1 MLRRLVMAIED
12 PKELL
17 LHVLHAQD
25 ASRDRSMQTEVGP
38 SELGGCKRKVWY
50 RLNAQPHTNENQS
63 KLAAIMGTAIH
74 AAIEEAIGA
83 IDPDGKEYLVET
95 EVAYGDMKAHVDL
108 FVPSTGAVIDWKT
121 SKVKNLS
128 YFPSKQQ
135 RWQVQVY
142 GYLLAKNGYDVKTVN
157 LVAIARDGAE
167 KDVKVHSEPYDES
180 VAQEA
185 LNWLAAV
192 KASTTLPEPEKDAS
206 FCKDYCQYYDATE
219 QMGCGGLKKE
229 RIVLSEVVIEDEEVD
244 KHALHYLQLDSKIKE
259 LEKERDSYK
268 ASLEGATGTTAS
280 GIEISWTT
288 VKGRET
294 VDAKEVE
301 KLLGFVPKIIGNESV
316 RLNIKPSGGK

>member
-1 MLRRLVMAIED
+1 MAIED

-25 ASRDRSMQTEVGP
+25 ASRDRSLQTEVGP
-38 SELGGCKRKVWY
+38 SEIGGCKRKVWY

-83 IDPDGKEYLVET
+83 LDPEGKEYLVET
-95 EVAYGDMKAHVDL
+95 EVAFGDMKAHVDL

-121 SKVKNLS
+121 SKIKNLS
-128 YFPSKQQ
+128 YFPSNQQ
-135 RWQVQVY
+135 RWQVQLY
-142 GYLLAKNGYDVKTVN
+142 GYLLSKNGYQVNTVN

-167 KDVKVHSEPYDES
+167 KDIKVHTEPYDETM
-180 VAQEA
+180 A
-185 LNWLAAV
+185 LAALSWLANV
-192 KASTTLPEPEKDAS
+192 KASTTLPEPEKDQS

-219 QMGCGGLKKE
+219 EMGCGGLKKE
-229 RIVLSEVVIEDEEVD
+229 RIVLSEVVIEDAEVD
-244 KHALHYLQLDSKIKE
+244 KHALHYLQLDGKIKE
-259 LEKERDSYK
+259 LEKERE
-268 ASLEGATGTTAS
+268 SLKESLQGSTGVTAS
-280 GIEISWTT
+280 GVEISWTT

-301 KLLGFVPKIIGNESV
+301 KLLGFVPKVVGNESV
-316 RLNIKPSGGK
+316 RLNIKTSGGK

>member
-1 MLRRLVMAIED
+1 MAIED

-17 LHVLHAQD
+17 LHVLHSKD
-25 ASRDRSMQTEVGP
+25 ASRDRSTQTEVGP
-38 SELGGCKRKVWY
+38 SEIGGCRRKVWY
-50 RLNAQPHTNENQS
+50 RLNGQPHTNENQS

-83 IDPDGKEYLVET
+83 IDPEGKEYLVET

-121 SKVKNLS
+121 SKIKNLS
-128 YFPSKQQ
+128 YFPSNQQ
-135 RWQVQVY
+135 RWQVQLY
-142 GYLLAKNGYDVKTVN
+142 GYLLSKNGYEVKTVN

-167 KDVKVHSEPYDES
+167 KDIKVHTEPYDETI
-180 VAQEA
+180 AQAA
-185 LNWLAAV
+185 LLWLANV
-192 KASTTLPEPEKDAS
+192 KASTVLPEPEKDQS

-219 QMGCGGLKKE
+219 EMGCGGLKKE
-229 RIVLSEVVIEDEEVD
+229 RIVLSDVIIEDTEVD
-244 KHALHYLQLDSKIKE
+244 KHALHYLQLDGKIKE
-259 LEKERDSYK
+259 LEKERDSLK
-268 ASLEGATGTTAS
+268 ASLEGTTGTTAS

-301 KLLGFVPKIIGNESV
+301 KLLGFVPKVVGAEST
-316 RLNIKPSGGK
+316 RLYIKSIGGK

>member
-1 MLRRLVMAIED
+1 MAIED

-17 LHVLHAQD
+17 LHVLHSKD
-25 ASRDRSMQTEVGP
+25 ASRDRSQQTEVGP
-38 SELGGCKRKVWY
+38 SEIGGCKRKVWY

-74 AAIEEAIGA
+74 AAIEEAIGSL
-83 IDPDGKEYLVET
+83 DPEGKEYLVET

-121 SKVKNLS
+121 SKIKNLS
-128 YFPSKQQ
+128 YFPSNQQ

-142 GYLLAKNGYDVKTVN
+142 GYLLSKNGYEVKTVN

-167 KDVKVHSEPYDES
+167 KDIKVHTEPYDETM
-180 VAQEA
+180 A
-185 LNWLAAV
+185 LAALAWLENV
-192 KASTTLPEPEKDAS
+192 KKSPTLPEPEKDES

-219 QMGCGGLKKE
+219 EMGCGGLKKE
-229 RIVLSEVVIEDEEVD
+229 RIVLSEVVIEDAEVD
-244 KHALHYLQLDSKIKE
+244 KHALHYLQLDAKIKE
-259 LEKERDSYK
+259 LEKEKDSLK
-268 ASLEGATGTTAS
+268 ASLEGNTGTTAS
-280 GIEISWTT
+280 GVEISWTT

-301 KLLGFVPKIIGNESV
+301 KLLGFVPKIIGNEST
-316 RLNIKPSGGK
+316 RLIIKSNKGK

>member
-1 MLRRLVMAIED
+1 VAIED

-17 LHVLHAQD
+17 LHVLHSKD

-38 SELGGCKRKVWY
+38 SEIGSCKRKVWY
-50 RLNAQPHTNENQS
+50 RLNAQPHTNDNQS

-83 IDPDGKEYLVET
+83 IDPEGKEYLVET

-121 SKVKNLS
+121 SKIKNMS

-142 GYLLAKNGYDVKTVN
+142 GYLLSKNGYEVKTVN
-157 LVAIARDGAE
+157 LVAIARDGNE
-167 KDVKVHSEPYDES
+167 KDVKVHSEVYDEAIALEAFAWLES
-180 VAQEA
+180 V
-185 LNWLAAV
+185 
-192 KASTTLPEPEKDAS
+192 KSSTVLPEPEKDQS

-219 QMGCGGLKKE
+219 EMGCGGLKKE

-268 ASLEGATGTTAS
+268 ASLEGAIGTTKS
-280 GIEISWTT
+280 GIEISWIT

-301 KLLGFVPKIIGNESV
+301 KLLGFVPKVVGNESV
-316 RLNIKPSGGK
+316 RLTIKTSGGK

>member
-1 MLRRLVMAIED
+1 MAIED

-17 LHVLHAQD
+17 LHVLHTKD
-25 ASRDRSMQTEVGP
+25 ASRSRSVQTQVGP
-38 SELGGCKRKVWY
+38 SEIGGCRRKVWY
-50 RLNAQPHTNENQS
+50 RLNAQPETNENQS

-74 AAIEEAIGA
+74 AAIEDAIGH
-83 IDPDGKEYLVET
+83 IDPESKEYLVET
-95 EVAYGDMKAHVDL
+95 EVFYGDMKAHVDL

-135 RWQVQVY
+135 RWQVQLY
-142 GYLLAKNGYDVKTVN
+142 GFLLSKNGYEVKTVN
-157 LVAIARDGAE
+157 LVAIARDGSE
-167 KDVKVHSEPYDES
+167 KDVKVHTEPYDE
-180 VAQEA
+180 AIALEA
-185 LNWLAAV
+185 LDWLNQL
-192 KASTTLPEPEKDAS
+192 KLTDTLPEPEKDAS

-229 RIVLSEVVIEDEEVD
+229 RIVLSEVVIEDEDID
-244 KHALHYLQLDSKIKE
+244 KNALHYLQLDAKIKE
-259 LEKERDSYK
+259 LEKERDSFK
-268 ASLEGATGTTAS
+268 ASLEGTTGTTRS

-301 KLLGFVPKIIGNESV
+301 KLLGFVPKVVGNESV
-316 RLNIKPSGGK
+316 RLIIKSNGGK

>member
-1 MLRRLVMAIED
+1 MAIED

-38 SELGGCKRKVWY
+38 SEIGGCRRKVWY
-50 RLNAQPHTNENQS
+50 RLNAQPHTNDNQS

-74 AAIEEAIGA
+74 AAIEDAIGA
-83 IDPDGKEYLVET
+83 IDPEGKEYLVET
-95 EVAYGDMKAHVDL
+95 EVAFGDMKAHVDL

-121 SKVKNLS
+121 SKIKNLS
-128 YFPSKQQ
+128 YFPSNQQ

-142 GYLLAKNGYDVKTVN
+142 GYLLSKNGYEVKTVN

-167 KDVKVHSEPYDES
+167 KDIKVHSEPYDETM
-180 VAQEA
+180 A
-185 LNWLAAV
+185 LAALAWLKNV
-192 KASTTLPEPEKDAS
+192 KESPTLPEPEKDES

-219 QMGCGGLKKE
+219 EMGCGGLKKE
-229 RIVLSEVVIEDEEVD
+229 RIVLSEVVIEDAEVD
-244 KHALHYLQLDSKIKE
+244 KHALHYLQLDAKIKE
-259 LEKERDSYK
+259 LEKEKDSLK
-268 ASLEGATGTTAS
+268 ASLEGNTGTTAS
-280 GIEISWTT
+280 GVEISWTT

-301 KLLGFVPKIIGNESV
+301 KLLGFVPKIIGNEST
-316 RLNIKPSGGK
+316 RLIIKSNKGK

>member
-1 MLRRLVMAIED
+1 MAIED

-25 ASRDRSMQTEVGP
+25 ASRDRSLQTEVGP
-38 SELGGCKRKVWY
+38 SEIGGCKRKVWY
-50 RLNAQPHTNENQS
+50 RLNAQPHTNDNQS

-83 IDPDGKEYLVET
+83 LDPEGKEYLVET

-121 SKVKNLS
+121 SKIKNLG
-128 YFPSKQQ
+128 YFPSNQQ
-135 RWQVQVY
+135 RWQVQLY
-142 GYLLAKNGYDVKTVN
+142 GYLLSKNGYEVKTVN

-167 KDVKVHSEPYDES
+167 KDIKVHTEPYDE
-180 VAQEA
+180 VMA
-185 LNWLAAV
+185 LAALSWLANV

-229 RIVLSEVVIEDEEVD
+229 RIVLSEVVIEDEEID

-259 LEKERDSYK
+259 LEKERETLK
-268 ASLEGATGTTAS
+268 ASLEGATGTTRS
-280 GIEISWTT
+280 GVEISWTT

-294 VDAKEVE
+294 VDSKEVE
-301 KLLGFVPKIIGNESV
+301 KLLGFVPKVIGNEST
-316 RLNIKPSGGK
+316 RLNIKPIGGK

>member
-1 MLRRLVMAIED
+1 MAIED

-17 LHVLHAQD
+17 LHVLHNKD
-25 ASRDRSMQTEVGP
+25 ASRDRSKQTQVGP
-38 SELGGCKRKVWY
+38 SEIGGCRRKVWY
-50 RLNAQPHTNENQS
+50 RLNAQPETNENQS

-83 IDPDGKEYLVET
+83 IDPEGKEYLVET
-95 EVAYGDMKAHVDL
+95 EVAFGDMKAHVDL

-121 SKVKNLS
+121 SKIKNLS
-128 YFPSKQQ
+128 YFPSNQQ

-142 GYLLAKNGYDVKTVN
+142 GYLLSKNGYDVKTVN

-167 KDVKVHSEPYDES
+167 KDVKVHTEPYDE
-180 VAQEA
+180 VMA
-185 LNWLAAV
+185 LAALSWLENV
-192 KASTTLPEPEKDAS
+192 KASTTLPEPEKDQS

-259 LEKERDSYK
+259 LEKEKESLK
-268 ASLEGATGTTAS
+268 ASLEGAVGVTAS
-280 GIEISWTT
+280 GVEISWTT

-301 KLLGFVPKIIGNESV
+301 KLLGFVPKIVGNESV
-316 RLNIKPSGGK
+316 RINIKQSGGK

>member
-1 MLRRLVMAIED
+1 MAIED

-17 LHVLHAQD
+17 LHVLHAKD
-25 ASRDRSMQTEVGP
+25 ASRDRSLQTEVGP
-38 SELGGCKRKVWY
+38 SEIGGCKRKVWY

-83 IDPDGKEYLVET
+83 LDPEGKEYLVET
-95 EVAYGDMKAHVDL
+95 EVAFGDMKAHVDL

-121 SKVKNLS
+121 SKIKNLS
-128 YFPSKQQ
+128 YFPSNQQ
-135 RWQVQVY
+135 RWQVQLY
-142 GYLLAKNGYDVKTVN
+142 GYLLTKNGYQVNTVN

-167 KDVKVHSEPYDES
+167 KDIKVHTEPYDETM
-180 VAQEA
+180 A
-185 LNWLAAV
+185 LAALSWLANV
-192 KASTTLPEPEKDAS
+192 KASTTLPEPEKDQS

-219 QMGCGGLKKE
+219 EMGCGGLKKE
-229 RIVLSEVVIEDEEVD
+229 RIVLSEVVIEDVEVD

-259 LEKERDSYK
+259 LEKERE
-268 ASLEGATGTTAS
+268 SLKESLQGSTGVTAS
-280 GIEISWTT
+280 GVEISWTT

-301 KLLGFVPKIIGNESV
+301 KLLGFVPKVVGNESV
-316 RLNIKPSGGK
+316 RLNIKTSGGK

>member
-1 MLRRLVMAIED
+1 MAIED

-17 LHVLHAQD
+17 LHVLHAKD

-38 SELGGCKRKVWY
+38 SEIGGCRRKVWY
-50 RLNAQPHTNENQS
+50 RLNAQPATNENQS

-83 IDPDGKEYLVET
+83 LDPDGKEYLVET
-95 EVAYGDMKAHVDL
+95 EVAHGDMKAHVDL

-121 SKVKNLS
+121 SKIKNMS
-128 YFPSKQQ
+128 YFPSNQQ

-142 GYLLAKNGYDVKTVN
+142 GYLLSKNGYEVKTVN
-157 LVAIARDGAE
+157 LVAIARDGSE
-167 KDVKVHSEPYDES
+167 KDIKVHSEPYDETM
-180 VAQEA
+180 AFAA
-185 LNWLAAV
+185 LSWLANV
-192 KASTTLPEPEKDAS
+192 KASTVLPEPEKDQS
-206 FCKDYCQYYDATE
+206 FCKDYCQYYDVTE

-229 RIVLSEVVIEDEEVD
+229 RIVLSEVVIEDAEVD

-259 LEKERDSYK
+259 LEKERDSLK
-268 ASLEGATGTTAS
+268 ESLVGSTGTTAS

-288 VKGRET
+288 VKGRES

-301 KLLGFVPKIIGNESV
+301 KLLGFVPKVVGNEST
-316 RLNIKPSGGK
+316 RLNIKSIGGK

>member
-1 MLRRLVMAIED
+1 MAIED

-38 SELGGCKRKVWY
+38 SEIGGCRRKVWY
-50 RLNAQPHTNENQS
+50 RLNAQPHTNDNQS

-74 AAIEEAIGA
+74 AAIEDAIGA
-83 IDPDGKEYLVET
+83 IDPEGKEYLVET
-95 EVAYGDMKAHVDL
+95 EVAFGDMKAHVDL

-121 SKVKNLS
+121 SKVKNMS
-128 YFPSKQQ
+128 YFPSNQQ
-135 RWQVQVY
+135 RWQVQIY
-142 GYLLAKNGYDVKTVN
+142 GYLLSKNGYEVKTVN
-157 LVAIARDGAE
+157 LVAIARDGNE
-167 KDVKVHSEPYDES
+167 KDVKVHTEPYDE
-180 VAQEA
+180 VMA
-185 LNWLAAV
+185 LAALTWLENV
-192 KASTTLPEPEKDAS
+192 KASKELPAPEKDAS

-229 RIVLSEVVIEDEEVD
+229 RIVLSEVVIEDAEID

-280 GIEISWTT
+280 GIEISWIT

-301 KLLGFVPKIIGNESV
+301 KLLGFVPKVVGNESV
-316 RLNIKPSGGK
+316 RLNIKPNGGK

>member
-1 MLRRLVMAIED
+1 MAIED

-25 ASRDRSMQTEVGP
+25 ASRDRSLQTEVGP
-38 SELGGCKRKVWY
+38 SEIGGCKRKVWY
-50 RLNAQPHTNENQS
+50 RLNAQPHTNDNQS

-83 IDPDGKEYLVET
+83 LDPEGKEYLVET

-121 SKVKNLS
+121 SKIKNLG
-128 YFPSKQQ
+128 YFPSNQQ
-135 RWQVQVY
+135 RWQVQLY
-142 GYLLAKNGYDVKTVN
+142 GYLLSKNGYEVKTVN

-167 KDVKVHSEPYDES
+167 KDIKVHTEPYDETM
-180 VAQEA
+180 A
-185 LNWLAAV
+185 LAALSWLSNV

-229 RIVLSEVVIEDEEVD
+229 RIVLSEVVIEDEEID

-259 LEKERDSYK
+259 LEKERETLK
-268 ASLEGATGTTAS
+268 ASLEGATGTTRS
-280 GIEISWTT
+280 GVEISWTT

-294 VDAKEVE
+294 VDSKEVE
-301 KLLGFVPKIIGNESV
+301 KLLGFVPKIIGNEST
-316 RLNIKPSGGK
+316 RLNIKPIGGK

>member
-1 MLRRLVMAIED
+1 MAIED

-17 LHVLHAQD
+17 LHVLHSKD
-25 ASRDRSMQTEVGP
+25 ASRDRSQQTEVGP
-38 SELGGCKRKVWY
+38 SEIGGCKRKVWY

-83 IDPDGKEYLVET
+83 LDPEGKEYLVET

-121 SKVKNLS
+121 SKIKNLS
-128 YFPSKQQ
+128 YFPSNQQ

-142 GYLLAKNGYDVKTVN
+142 GYLLSKNGYEVKTVN

-167 KDVKVHSEPYDES
+167 KDIKVHSEPYDETM
-180 VAQEA
+180 A
-185 LNWLAAV
+185 LAALAWLKNV
-192 KASTTLPEPEKDAS
+192 KESPTLPEPEKDQS

-219 QMGCGGLKKE
+219 EMGCGGLKKE

-259 LEKERDSYK
+259 LEKERESLK

-280 GIEISWTT
+280 GVEISWTT

-301 KLLGFVPKIIGNESV
+301 KLLGFVPKVIGNESV

>member
-1 MLRRLVMAIED
+1 MAIED

-17 LHVLHAQD
+17 LHVLHSKD

-38 SELGGCKRKVWY
+38 SEIGGCKRKVWY
-50 RLNAQPHTNENQS
+50 RLNAQPHTNDNQS

-74 AAIEEAIGA
+74 AAIEDAIGA
-83 IDPDGKEYLVET
+83 IDPEGKEYLVET

-121 SKVKNLS
+121 SKIKNLS

-142 GYLLAKNGYDVKTVN
+142 GYLLSKNGYEVNTVN

-167 KDVKVHSEPYDES
+167 KDVKVHTEPYDE
-180 VAQEA
+180 AIALEA
-185 LNWLAAV
+185 FDWLAAV
-192 KASTTLPEPEKDAS
+192 KASTTLPEPEKDQS

-219 QMGCGGLKKE
+219 EMGCGGLKKE

-244 KHALHYLQLDSKIKE
+244 KHALHYLQLDGKIKE
-259 LEKERDSYK
+259 LEKERDSLK
-268 ASLEGATGTTAS
+268 ESLVGATGTTAS

-294 VDAKEVE
+294 VDSKEVE
-301 KLLGFVPKIIGNESV
+301 KLLGFIPKVVGNESV
-316 RLNIKPSGGK
+316 RLNIKTIGGK

>member
-1 MLRRLVMAIED
+1 MAIED

-17 LHVLHAQD
+17 LHVLHSKD
-25 ASRDRSMQTEVGP
+25 ASRDRSKQTQVGP
-38 SELGGCKRKVWY
+38 SEIGGCRRKVWY
-50 RLNAQPHTNENQS
+50 RLNAQPETNDNQS

-83 IDPDGKEYLVET
+83 IDPEGKEYLVET

-121 SKVKNLS
+121 SKIKNLS
-128 YFPSKQQ
+128 YFPSNQQ

-142 GYLLAKNGYDVKTVN
+142 GYLLSKNGYEVKTVN

-167 KDVKVHSEPYDES
+167 KDVKVHTEPYDETM
-180 VAQEA
+180 A
-185 LNWLAAV
+185 LAALAWLENV
-192 KASTTLPEPEKDAS
+192 KKSTTLPEPEKDQS

-259 LEKERDSYK
+259 LEKERDSLK

-301 KLLGFVPKIIGNESV
+301 KLLGFVPKVVGNEST
-316 RLNIKPSGGK
+316 RLNIKSNKGK

>member
-1 MLRRLVMAIED
+1 MAIED

-25 ASRDRSMQTEVGP
+25 ASRDRSIQTEVGP
-38 SELGGCKRKVWY
+38 SEIGGCRRKVWY
-50 RLNAQPHTNENQS
+50 RLNAQPHTNDNQS

-74 AAIEEAIGA
+74 AAIEDAIGA
-83 IDPDGKEYLVET
+83 LDPEGKEYLVET

-121 SKVKNLS
+121 SKIKNLT
-128 YFPSKQQ
+128 YFPSNQQ

-142 GYLLAKNGYDVKTVN
+142 GYLLSKNGYEVKTVN
-157 LVAIARDGAE
+157 LVAIARDGNE
-167 KDVKVHSEPYDES
+167 KDVKVHTEPYDE
-180 VAQEA
+180 VMA
-185 LNWLAAV
+185 LAALAWLENV
-192 KASTTLPEPEKDAS
+192 KASKELPAPEKDAS

-229 RIVLSEVVIEDEEVD
+229 RIVLSEVVIEDVEVD
-244 KHALHYLQLDSKIKE
+244 KHALHYLQLDGKIKE
-259 LEKERDSYK
+259 LEKERDSLK
-268 ASLEGATGTTAS
+268 ASLEGATGVTAS
-280 GIEISWTT
+280 GVEISWTT

-301 KLLGFVPKIIGNESV
+301 KLLGFVPKIVGNESV

>member
-1 MLRRLVMAIED
+1 MAIED

-38 SELGGCKRKVWY
+38 SEIGGCRRKVWY
-50 RLNAQPHTNENQS
+50 RLNAQPHTNDNQS

-74 AAIEEAIGA
+74 AAIEDAIGA
-83 IDPDGKEYLVET
+83 IDPEGKEYLVET
-95 EVAYGDMKAHVDL
+95 EVAFGDMKAHVDL

-121 SKVKNLS
+121 SKVKNMS
-128 YFPSKQQ
+128 YFPSNQQ
-135 RWQVQVY
+135 RWQVQIY
-142 GYLLAKNGYDVKTVN
+142 GYLLSKNGYEVKTVN
-157 LVAIARDGAE
+157 LVAIARDGNE
-167 KDVKVHSEPYDES
+167 KDVQVHTEPYDE
-180 VAQEA
+180 VMA
-185 LNWLAAV
+185 LAALAWLENV
-192 KASTTLPEPEKDAS
+192 KASKELPAPEKDAS

-229 RIVLSEVVIEDEEVD
+229 RIVLSEVVIEDAEID
-244 KHALHYLQLDSKIKE
+244 KHALHYLQLDRKIKE

-280 GIEISWTT
+280 GIEISWIT

-301 KLLGFVPKIIGNESV
+301 KLLGFVPKVVGNESV
-316 RLNIKPSGGK
+316 RLNIKPIGGK

>member
-1 MLRRLVMAIED
+1 LAIED

-17 LHVLHAQD
+17 LHVLHTKD
-25 ASRDRSMQTEVGP
+25 ASRSRSTQTQVGP
-38 SELGGCKRKVWY
+38 SEIGGCRRKVWY
-50 RLNAQPHTNENQS
+50 RLNAQPETNDNQS

-74 AAIEEAIGA
+74 AAIEDAIGH
-83 IDPDGKEYLVET
+83 IDPEGKEYLVET

-128 YFPSKQQ
+128 YFPSTQQ

-142 GYLLAKNGYDVKTVN
+142 GYLLSKNGHEVKTVN

-167 KDVKVHSEPYDES
+167 KDVKVHTEPYDE
-180 VAQEA
+180 AIA
-185 LNWLAAV
+185 LQAFEWLNQV
-192 KASTTLPEPEKDAS
+192 KASTVLPEPEKDQS

-229 RIVLSEVVIEDEEVD
+229 RIILSEVVIEDDEVD

-268 ASLEGATGTTAS
+268 ASLEGTTGTTKS
-280 GIEISWTT
+280 GIQISWST

-294 VDAKEVE
+294 VDSTTVE
-301 KLLGFVPKIIGNESV
+301 KLLGYIPKVIGNETV
-316 RLNIKPSGGK
+316 RLNIKSNGGK

>member
-1 MLRRLVMAIED
+1 MAIED

-17 LHVLHAQD
+17 LHVLHSKD
-25 ASRDRSMQTEVGP
+25 ASRDRSKQTQVGP
-38 SELGGCKRKVWY
+38 SEIGGCRRKVWY
-50 RLNAQPHTNENQS
+50 RLNAQPETNENQS

-74 AAIEEAIGA
+74 AAIEDAIGH
-83 IDPDGKEYLVET
+83 IDPEGKEYLVET

-128 YFPSKQQ
+128 YFPSTQQ

-142 GYLLAKNGYDVKTVN
+142 GYLLSKNGYDVKTVN
-157 LVAIARDGAE
+157 LVAIARDGSE
-167 KDVKVHSEPYDES
+167 KDVKVHTEPYDE
-180 VAQEA
+180 AIA
-185 LNWLAAV
+185 LQAFEWLNQV
-192 KASTTLPEPEKDAS
+192 KASTAIPEPEKDQS

-229 RIVLSEVVIEDEEVD
+229 RIVLSDLVIEDDEVD
-244 KHALHYLQLDSKIKE
+244 KNALHYLQLDAKIKE
-259 LEKERDSYK
+259 LEKERDSFK
-268 ASLEGATGTTAS
+268 ASLEGSTGTTKS

-294 VDAKEVE
+294 VDSKEVE
-301 KLLGFVPKIIGNESV
+301 KLLGFVPKVVGNESV
-316 RLNIKPSGGK
+316 RLNIKTIGGK